1 MMMMFLTV
9 FAETGTK
16 KIKKYKSVKSGAV
29 DAGRRILKPSRGL
42 TGETDGSDPACGL
55 GCRAWVLPKPCG
67 FCILW
72 PVRLSAPCSLCLSVP
87 LSNLTRQQS
96 PAVCAAGSSLHRCAW
111 RAIFPTSSLC
121 VLARSASGG
130 GHGGLSSWN
139 WRDWSNPLAVEWS
152 NA

>member
-1 MMMMFLTV
+1 MMFITKV
-9 FAETGTK
+9 GKKK
-16 KIKKYKSVKSGAV
+16 KIQEAAV
-29 DAGRRILKPSRGL
+29 VDGGRRILKPTRGL

-55 GCRAWVLPKPCG
+55 DCRAWALPKPCG

-96 PAVCAAGSSLHRCAW
+96 PAVCAAGSSLHRRAW
-111 RAIFPTSSLC
+111 RAIFPTSTLC

-130 GHGGLSSWN
+130 GQGGLSSRN
-139 WRDWSNPLAVEWS
+139 WRDWSNPLAVGWS
-152 NA
+152 HA